1 MRLALLLTTVFAFP
15 SLLIGQD
22 QPPAYGEGI
31 SLTDAKT
38 VMAAAEEYARSNNWP
53 VAITIVDSAGFL
65 VMFQRLE
72 NTQLGSVEISIQK
85 AKTSALFRRS
95 TKAFEDRVAEGGAN
109 LKLLKLPGGLPMEGG
124 LPIIVDHK
132 LIGAIGV
139 SGVTSAQDGM
149 IAQAGIDGLSTL
161 NPAQSKINNEDSDKS
176 SFAGTVTLDGKPLEM
191 GTVLFVPQS
200 GGRPAGAMTNA
211 NGIYEFSNP
220 LEPGVYTVRISS
232 KRDEIVQP
240 DGKVLPAQP
249 ETIPARYNSR
259 SELRVG
265 IMDASD
271 EFFFELN
278 SEN

>member
-95 TKAFEDRVAEGGAN
+95 TKAFEDRIAEGGAN

-124 LPIIVDHK
+124 LPIIVDQK
-132 LIGAIGV
+132 LVGAIGV

-149 IAQAGIDGLSTL
+149 IAQAGIDALANSSS
-161 NPAQSKINNEDSDKS
+161 AQSEIDHRESDKAS
-176 SFAGTVTLDGKPLEM
+176 VAGTVTLDGKPLEM
-191 GTVLFVPQS
+191 GTVVFVPQS

-211 NGIYEFSNP
+211 NGNYELSNP
-220 LEPGVYTVRISS
+220 LDPGDYTVRISS

-249 ETIPARYNSR
+249 ETISARYNSR
-259 SELRVG
+259 SQLTARILAG
-265 IMDASD
+265 SN
-271 EFFFELN
+271 EFNFDLA